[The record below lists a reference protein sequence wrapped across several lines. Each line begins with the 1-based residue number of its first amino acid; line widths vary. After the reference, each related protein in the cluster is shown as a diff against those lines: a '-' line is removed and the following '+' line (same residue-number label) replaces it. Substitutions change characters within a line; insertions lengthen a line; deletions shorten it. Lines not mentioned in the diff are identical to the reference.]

1 MPSSVTNLTTGLKA
15 FKINSDPRKYGT
27 FAEIGAGQEVARHFF
42 QAGLASQTVAK
53 SISAYDMVFSDQIYG
68 QEESGRYV
76 CQARLDKMLNYE
88 YSLLYERLNKSKGS
102 ECEFFAFANTVAT
115 NSGHGWIGVKF
126 QEESLKEPNVIK
138 IHVKMHDNTRLQQAE
153 VLGVLGVNLLFGA
166 QYLRNEPEELIKSL
180 TDNISKGR
188 VEIDLVHFD
197 GPTFK
202 NVDNRLMCL
211 ELVKED
217 LTQNIVFDSKG
228 EISTLADEFF
238 HASVFILRG
247 EFRPITKVNMK
258 ILELGIQQ
266 FEADH
271 KISKSLPLLEITM
284 THLKKEKGKVNK
296 KDFLDRVD
304 SLSHLNLPVMISNFT
319 YYFELKEAIRE
330 VTKSS
335 IGSVIGGNQLDDFFK
350 YDTYSHLKGGALEGG
365 SRLFDNDVSIYI
377 YPYKSAELCQS
388 LKTFFPEEKVRGLV
402 DFLKANGH
410 LFDLTN
416 CDEIEESVLSSHV
429 RTLLKKNDKKWKDLV
444 PANVKELIEKH
455 NLFRDN

>member
-1 MPSSVTNLTTGLKA
+1 
-15 FKINSDPRKYGT
+15 
-27 FAEIGAGQEVARHFF
+27 
-42 QAGLASQTVAK
+42 
-53 SISAYDMVFSDQIYG
+53 
-68 QEESGRYV
+68 
-76 CQARLDKMLNYE
+76 
-88 YSLLYERLNKSKGS
+88 
-102 ECEFFAFANTVAT
+102 
-115 NSGHGWIGVKF
+115 
-126 QEESLKEPNVIK
+126 
-138 IHVKMHDNTRLQQAE
+138 MHDNTRLQQAE

-166 QYLRNEPEELIKSL
+166 QYLRDKPEELIKSL
-180 TDNISKGR
+180 TDNISRGR
-188 VEIDLVHFD
+188 VEIDLVHFE

-202 NVDNRLMCL
+202 DVDNRLMCL

-238 HASVFILRG
+238 HASVFVLRG

-258 ILELGIQQ
+258 ILELGIKQ

-271 KISKSLPLLEITM
+271 KTSKSLPLLEITM

-330 VTKSS
+330 VTKAP

-350 YDTYSHLKGGALEGG
+350 YDTYAHLKGGALEGG

-377 YPYKSAELCQS
+377 YPYKSTESCQS
-388 LKTFFPEEKVRGLV
+388 LKSFFPEEKVRGLV
-402 DFLKANGH
+402 DFLKSNGH

-429 RTLLKKNDKKWKDLV
+429 RTLLKKNDEKWKSLV
-444 PANVKELIEKH
+444 PGNVKDLIEKH